1 MTYKLAMVAQK
12 GGVGK
17 STLARIIAVEAT
29 KGGLLAKI
37 ADLDTQQATCVKWTA
52 RRAQNGIEPQI
63 RAEPFRTVQAA
74 LQDAPGFDLYIFD
87 GAPHS
92 SVETR
97 QACQAA
103 DMVVI
108 PTSEGLDDLEP
119 SVVLANNLMKEGISA
134 SKIAFAL
141 CITSDSER
149 EIAGAREYLAQT
161 PYTVLN
167 GEIPFRSAFKTSM
180 DKGKAITETSFPTLR
195 KRADAMAQNI
205 IDAVA
210 AAAAREVA

>member
-1 MTYKLAMVAQK
+1 M
-12 GGVGK
+12 
-17 STLARIIAVEAT
+17 AV
-29 KGGLLAKI
+29 
-37 ADLDTQQATCVKWTA
+37 
-52 RRAQNGIEPQI
+52 N
-63 RAEPFRTVQAA
+63 
-74 LQDAPGFDLYIFD
+74 FDLYIFD

-119 SVVLANNLMKEGISA
+119 SVLLANNLLKEGIPA

-161 PYTVLN
+161 PYLILN
-167 GEIPFRSAFKTSM
+167 GEIPFRSAFKTAM
-180 DKGKAITETSFPTLR
+180 DKGKAITETSFPTLK

-210 AAAAREVA
+210 AAAEREVA

>member
-29 KGGLLAKI
+29 KSGLRAKI

-63 RAEPFRTVQAA
+63 RAEPFKSVATA
-74 LQDAPGFDLYIFD
+74 LQDAVNFDLYIFD

-119 SVVLANNLMKEGISA
+119 SVLLANNLLKEGIPA

-161 PYTVLN
+161 PYLILN
-167 GEIPFRSAFKTSM
+167 GEIPFRSAFKTAM
-180 DKGKAITETSFPTLR
+180 DKGKAITETSFPTLK
-195 KRADAMAQNI
+195 KRAGAMAQNI